1 MAIERHWGMSYYV
14 RSKATDI
21 RIHDTLWAAANPKAK
36 LLPLRRAAAVLCLPL
51 YSFLPFPF
59 PCPALLVLPLWVS
72 PTFGISH
79 PPRVPPLMHLNRFL
93 NSVITRTRIHEYSH
107 QVSMLLM
114 WQFNCRWDA
123 CPSSPASDDDA
134 IRLPT
139 TFPLSCNDFSAQL
152 SSVRLGAG
160 AGALVRAKPYSGIV
174 RMQCAMQSCLVSA
187 ARWAKRLKWV
197 LRDFR

>member
-1 MAIERHWGMSYYV
+1 MSYSC
-14 RSKATDI
+14 RTKATDI

-36 LLPLRRAAAVLCLPL
+36 LLPPRRAAAAALCLAL
-51 YSFLPFPF
+51 LLLLFPF
-59 PCPALLVLPLWVS
+59 PALLVLPLWVS
-72 PTFGISH
+72 PTFGSSH

-152 SSVRLGAG
+152 SATGCGCVCGCPVPCQAIFRYCPDA
-160 AGALVRAKPYSGIV
+160 VCHAKLFGVCS
-174 RMQCAMQSCLVSA
+174 QVSKA
-187 ARWAKRLKWV
+187 PKMSFGWL
-197 LRDFR
+197 